1 MGPTPASNPPKKPR
15 RPTVAKIS
23 SRLLEIKPSV
33 TLAVTQ
39 KAGELRAKGI
49 DVISLS
55 AGEPDFATPA
65 HIVAAAKQALDDG
78 MTRYTP
84 VAGIPALR
92 QAVAKESAEARGVA
106 CDPSRVV
113 VTVGAKHALF
123 NFFQAVLDPGD
134 VVVVPAPYWV
144 SYPDQVLLAGG
155 QPVFVQTRA
164 EDGFALRPEDLEKV
178 IGPKTKAVVINTP
191 SNPTGGVYTR
201 EQTEAITRFALD
213 RGLWVLSDE
222 IYRDLVYEGA
232 EHVSPLTAAGGE
244 GAERVFVVDGVSKT
258 YAMTGWRIGWG
269 IGDPELIG
277 AMSKIQGQSTSNPT
291 SLAQAGALAAVE
303 QPSDF
308 LEEWCAQYRRRR
320 DVIVQGLEAI
330 PGVTCTVPQGAFY
343 VLPDVSHYV
352 ERLGRG
358 ASDIELATLLLE
370 KANVATVPGSAF
382 GAPGFIRLSYATS
395 LEMIEK
401 GLERLAAAFAAL

>member
-1 MGPTPASNPPKKPR
+1 M
-15 RPTVAKIS
+15 AKIS

-39 KAGELRAKGI
+39 KAGELRARGI

-55 AGEPDFATPA
+55 AGEPDFDTPP
-65 HIVAAAKQALDDG
+65 HIVAAAKQALDEG
-78 MTRYTP
+78 KTRYTP
-84 VAGIPALR
+84 VAGIPELR
-92 QAVAKESAEARGVA
+92 RAVAEQSAGARGVA
-106 CDPSRVV
+106 CDPSQVV

-155 QPVFVQTRA
+155 QPVFVQTRP

-178 IGPKTKAVVINTP
+178 LGPKTKAVVINTP

-213 RGLWVLSDE
+213 RGLWILSDE

-232 EHVSPLTAAGGE
+232 EHVSPLTVAGGE

-269 IGDPELIG
+269 IGDPELIK

-303 QPSDF
+303 RPCDF
-308 LEEWCAQYRRRR
+308 LEDWRAQYLERR
-320 DVIVQGLEAI
+320 DAIVRGLEAI

-352 ERLGRG
+352 EKLGRG

-395 LEMIEK
+395 LELIEK
-401 GLERLAAAFAAL
+401 GVERLAAALAAL

>member
-1 MGPTPASNPPKKPR
+1 
-15 RPTVAKIS
+15 VAKIS